1 MHDDLTRE
9 ELYKLIQAYTKSW
22 LAHDGCW
29 FLAVEETHGID
40 EAIKLDEA
48 AWARFAPI
56 EAKRIMEARGIE
68 EGRGLEALAEVLG
81 FRMYSFIAEHETRLN
96 DGLLIHR
103 TLNCRVQSA
112 RRRKGLPDFPCK
124 SVGIIEFTNF
134 AKTVDPRIATKCLA
148 CPPDEL
154 APDEFCSWEFT
165 IG

>member
-1 MHDDLTRE
+1 MHGDLTRD
-9 ELYKLIQAYTKSW
+9 ELYKLLKAYTKSW

-29 FLAVEETHGID
+29 FLAVEEAHGMD
-40 EAIKLDEA
+40 EAIKMDEA

-68 EGRGLEALAEVLG
+68 EGGGLEALAEVLG
-81 FRMYSFIAEHETRLN
+81 FRMYSFIAEYETKL
-96 DGLLIHR
+96 DGGVLIHR

-154 APDEFCSWEFT
+154 DADEFCSWEFT